1 MPKGR
6 ADPMD
11 QILQYYE
18 TELDYIRRAFDA
30 FEAAHPQKAKALGIS
45 AGRSSD
51 PDVQRLADSVAL
63 HAARLAK
70 RLDDTLPETALDLIR
85 MLAPTFLLGA
95 PSYGAVKLVA
105 TAEELSDPVTL
116 RSGTRMPVTLAD
128 GHRDC
133 LFTVARDV
141 GLTPCQISDLR
152 LERAPLRFDV
162 PEALR
167 GCEAV
172 ICITLEPFDA
182 SQGLKDVGL
191 DSLELYVSASGGRK
205 HRLIDA
211 LSGDVLGV
219 GYAAAGSGLERGRR
233 NHMLPVDGFGL
244 TMSWETGT
252 FLPREAAQ
260 PPALSRLRDFL
271 AYPDKASFFT
281 LAQTDEGFRSCPAGP
296 VELRF
301 FLSSEGAQKLSSL
314 EIGDLAINVVPVVN
328 LYLDQSLPVRY
339 DYARTQVPVKPGS
352 ALDMNVACLQ
362 IRDIRKLTS
371 AGEVVLPRITSFRRR
386 DVKTL
391 PVWQE
396 RFTVGEFD
404 LARREVSFSVEA
416 GLGPDPEPL
425 DFVADLYCSN
435 GKAAF
440 ALRPGTRVFFSDDHI
455 AETPF
460 QLLDEPS
467 VPILPD
473 LRAERL
479 WDVLSL
485 INGNF
490 TTVFDAESPV
500 EALKEALHLCAP
512 SGYADVANA
521 IWDVTVTR
529 SIAPVQIGRKV
540 LLSSGSHI
548 EVVLDIEALP
558 FARHVFAT
566 ALHLYFA
573 SLISYDR
580 FFKLSLRERGRSHP
594 FKVFKRQ
601 HGGQICG

>member
-1 MPKGR
+1 
-6 ADPMD
+6 MD

-30 FEAAHPQKAKALGIS
+30 FETSHPQKAKALGIN

-95 PSYGAVKLVA
+95 PSYGAVQLDA
-105 TAEELSDPVTL
+105 GADQFSDPVTFGT
-116 RSGTRMPVTLAD
+116 GTRMSVTLDEGGA
-128 GHRDC
+128 DC
-133 LFTVARDV
+133 LFTVVRDV
-141 GLTPCQISDLR
+141 GLHPCEIHDVT
-152 LERAPLRFDV
+152 LERAPLGFDV
-162 PEALR
+162 PDDLR
-167 GCEAV
+167 GCEAA
-172 ICITLEPFDA
+172 ICVTLAPFDHT
-182 SQGLKDVGL
+182 QGLRDVGL
-191 DSLELYVSASGGRK
+191 DILELYVSASGGRK
-205 HRLIDA
+205 HRLIDV

-219 GYAAAGSGLERGRR
+219 GYAPARTGQQIARHS
-233 NHMLPVDGFGL
+233 HMLPLDGFGL
-244 TMSWETGT
+244 TMGHEKST
-252 FLPREAAQ
+252 FLPREATQ

-281 LAQTDEGFRSCPAGP
+281 LAETDGGFSKVSVGP

-301 FLSSEGAQKLSSL
+301 FLSSQGAQKLSSL
-314 EIGDLAINVVPVVN
+314 RSGDVLTNVVPVVN

-339 DYARTQVPVKPGS
+339 DYARTQVPVKPSS
-352 ALDMNVACLQ
+352 ASDMDVACLQ

-371 AGEVVLPRITSFRRR
+371 EGEALLPQITSSRRR
-386 DVKTL
+386 DARSL

-416 GLGPDPEPL
+416 DLGNDPEPL

-440 ALRPGTRVFFSDDHI
+440 ALRPGTRVFFSDDRV

-460 QLLDEPS
+460 RLLDEPS

-473 LRAERL
+473 MRVERL

-490 TTVFDAESPV
+490 TTVFDAQSPV
-500 EALKEALHLCAP
+500 KALTEALHLCAP

-521 IWDVTVTR
+521 IWDVKITQ

-548 EVVLDIEALP
+548 EVVLDVEALP

-573 SLISYDR
+573 SLVSYDR
-580 FFKLSLRERGRSHP
+580 FFKLSLRERGRTHP

-601 HGGQICG
+601 HGAQICG